1 VRASISWEW
10 PIVATAAAAVA
21 LGAGSYRLVAVPAAT
36 VAVVAASL
44 AVVAVVRRARVEEP
58 RGEDPVPEHPGGLR
72 EAFVG
77 GELGRVDL
85 VLACDLLE
93 RKLSRPTLR
102 ARTPAELNA
111 LVRVP
116 PGEFRRYLTRRIAEL
131 EATS

>member
-1 VRASISWEW
+1 MKAAIGWEW

-36 VAVVAASL
+36 VAVGAAAL
-44 AVVAVVRRARVEEP
+44 TVVGVVRRGRVDEGP
-58 RGEDPVPEHPGGLR
+58 EDDAAPEHPGGLR

-77 GELGRVDL
+77 GELGRIDL

-93 RKLSRPTLR
+93 RKLSRPNLR
-102 ARTPAELNA
+102 ARTPAELDR

-131 EATS
+131 ETRS

>member
-1 VRASISWEW
+1 VKAPIGWGW
-10 PIVATAAAAVA
+10 PILAAIAGTIALAV
-21 LGAGSYRLVAVPAAT
+21 GSYRAVAIPAAT
-36 VAVVAASL
+36 VAVIAASL
-44 AVVAVVRRARVEEP
+44 AVVGVLTRSRVEEDDEAP
-58 RGEDPVPEHPGGLR
+58 PVPEHPGGLR

-77 GELGRVDL
+77 GELGRIDL

-102 ARTPAELNA
+102 ARTPTEIDT

-116 PGEFRRYLTRRIAEL
+116 PQEFRQYLARRIAEL

>member
-1 VRASISWEW
+1 VKAAIGWEW
-10 PIVATAAAAVA
+10 PIIATSAAAVA
-21 LGAGSYRLVAVPAAT
+21 LGAGSYRFVAVPAAT

-44 AVVAVVRRARVEEP
+44 AVVGVVRRARVAEAP
-58 RGEDPVPEHPGGLR
+58 AEDEAPEHPGGLR

-93 RKLSRPTLR
+93 RKLSQPNLR
-102 ARTPAELNA
+102 ARAPAELDA

-116 PGEFRRYLTRRIAEL
+116 PGEFRRYLTQRIAEL